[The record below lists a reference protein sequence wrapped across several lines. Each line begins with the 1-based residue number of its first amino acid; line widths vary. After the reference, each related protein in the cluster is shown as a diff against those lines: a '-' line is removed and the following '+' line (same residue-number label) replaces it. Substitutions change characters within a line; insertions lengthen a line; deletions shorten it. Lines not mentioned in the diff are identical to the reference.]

1 MFHGKI
7 DSNTAIGLK
16 ELTKR
21 IKKANIPPSKLDE
34 TINVA
39 TWNIREFGRK
49 PRRKESLH
57 FIAEVL
63 GQFDLIAVC
72 EVRKNLSELKT
83 VMDILGPYWR
93 VVYSDFVPDRGG
105 NEERIAYLYDK
116 RAVSFTGLAAEA
128 DPPRVKK
135 EGTNEYLTDFNWWR
149 SPYIA
154 SFSAGN
160 FDFVLITAHIRCG
173 KDEND
178 RLIEL
183 QRLAKWVEER
193 RKEVYTIDKDIIVMG
208 DFNIPDLKGELYK
221 AITNKGKGL
230 LLPKALANL
239 DIGSNLEKNKRYDQ
253 ILHYPS
259 ESNVFTNKGGV
270 LDFYISEREIPKLY
284 IKNPPVKLKFTYEMS
299 DHLPLWIQLNVDTSA
314 EKLDQIIKAGKKKD
328 G

>member
-7 DSNTAIGLK
+7 DTNTAKGLK
-16 ELTKR
+16 ELRSR
-21 IKKANIPPSKLDE
+21 IDNAKIPPSKLDE
-34 TINVA
+34 TINIA

-49 PRRKESLH
+49 PRRRESLH

-63 GQFDLIAVC
+63 GQFDLIAIV
-72 EVRKNLSELKT
+72 EVRKNLSDLKT
-83 VMDILGPYWR
+83 VMDILGPYWK

-105 NEERIAYLYDK
+105 NEERVAYLYDK
-116 RAVSFTGLAAEA
+116 RAVNFTGLAAEA

-135 EGTNEYLTDFNWWR
+135 EGSSEYLTDFNWWR

-160 FDFVLITAHIRCG
+160 FDFVLITAHIRWG

-183 QRLAKWVEER
+183 QRLAKWVEDR
-193 RKEVYTIDKDIIVMG
+193 RKEVYSVDKDIIVMG

-230 LLPKALANL
+230 LLPKQLANL
-239 DIGSNLEKNKRYDQ
+239 NIGSNLEKNKRYDQ

-270 LDFYISEREIPKLY
+270 LDFYLSDKDIPKLY
-284 IKNPPVKLKFTYEMS
+284 IKNPPDKRKFTYEMS

-314 EKLDQIIKAGKKKD
+314 EKLDQIIKAGKKN
-328 G
+328 